1 MICSYFN
8 ISCES
13 HAKRKLDFLHR
24 PDMFAPLMWPFMA
37 SREEINPTQ
46 VGGTKRAV
54 AKITTARVHPPQIEI
69 AEAASA

>member
-1 MICSYFN
+1 
-8 ISCES
+8 
-13 HAKRKLDFLHR
+13 
-24 PDMFAPLMWPFMA
+24 MFAPLMWPFMA